1 MTQATNLEAR
11 LGKLET
17 TNRRWRFAALGMAGA
32 LGLTSLMSINA
43 AMCDVVSAERFVLR
57 DARGQTRMTMDAY
70 HTSPNLALRNDAGK
84 VVAQLGLDEEGE
96 AHMTFFDARGNA
108 RGAAVPAV
116 APVSGSCG
124 EKKQSCTKKEDG
136 SVVMR

>member
-1 MTQATNLEAR
+1 MTQQTNLEAR

-32 LGLTSLMSINA
+32 LGLVGLMSA
-43 AMCDVVSAERFVLR
+43 RSAMCDVVSAERFVLR
-57 DARGQTRMTMDAY
+57 DAQGKTRMTMDAY

-84 VVAQLGLDEEGE
+84 IVAQLGLDDQGE

-108 RGAAVPAV
+108 RGAAVPAA
-116 APVSGSCG
+116 APATGSCG
-124 EKKQSCTKKEDG
+124 EKKASCAKKEDG